1 VTELT
6 RSPHSHAVRE
16 MFTRIARRYDLMN
29 RLMSAGQDL
38 RWRRLAIWAAD
49 LEPGETLLDVAAG
62 TGDMVFIAQELV
74 PGVKVVAA
82 DFAVEMMRVG
92 RRRRD
97 ARPAEWL
104 GADTYQLPFENGT
117 FDAVTSAFLLRNLT
131 DPLAGIREQ
140 VRVLK
145 RGGRLVAL
153 DATPPPDNL
162 LRPAIDL
169 YLNHFFPILGT
180 LVAGQPAAYRYLPR
194 SIASFLRP
202 GVIGELCRQAGLGDI
217 WYRSFMAGT
226 AAMVVGTKRGEAR

>member
-1 VTELT
+1 VTDLT
-6 RSPHSHAVRE
+6 RSPHAHAVRG

-38 RWRRLAIWAAD
+38 RWRQLAVRAAE
-49 LEPGETLLDVAAG
+49 LEPGDTLLDVAAG

-74 PGVKVVAA
+74 PGVMVVAA

-92 RRRRD
+92 RRRGD
-97 ARPAEWL
+97 ARPAGWL
-104 GADTYQLPFENGT
+104 GADTYQLPFADSM

-145 RGGRLVAL
+145 AGGRLVAL
-153 DATPPPDNL
+153 DATPPPDNW
-162 LRPAIDL
+162 LRPAINL

-180 LVAGQPAAYRYLPR
+180 LVAGQTAAYRYLPR

-202 GVIGELCRQAGLGDI
+202 EAIGELYGQVGLVDV
-217 WYRSFMAGT
+217 WSRSFMAGT
-226 AAMVVGTKRGEAR
+226 AAMVVGTKESEAR